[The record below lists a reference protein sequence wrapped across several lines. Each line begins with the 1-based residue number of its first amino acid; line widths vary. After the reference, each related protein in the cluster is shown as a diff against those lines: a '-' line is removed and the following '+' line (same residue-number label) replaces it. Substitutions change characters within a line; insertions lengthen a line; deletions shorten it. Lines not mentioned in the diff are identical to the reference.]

1 MRFARIASLA
11 VISLLLV
18 VGCNQPQASAPPP
31 DTTAVETPAPTPAQP
46 KIKVVAAN
54 SILCD
59 LTKQIAQDTIDLVCL
74 IPAGQDP
81 HEYKPTPQDAQA
93 IETAAVVLYGGYNF
107 EESLSK
113 VVKNSK
119 GKGNKVAV
127 GELAVPKPLMVSA
140 ELAHSHGHDHDHSH
154 DHGNEKTEKIAD
166 PHVWHNAE
174 NGIKMVEVITAQLS
188 KAVPANA
195 QLYQQNSQKLIA
207 ELTQLDAWI
216 KEQIA
221 TIPPNRRK
229 LVTTHDALGYFATAY
244 GIPLQTALLGISTTE
259 QATPTRIAE
268 LVEQIKSSGV
278 PTIFIEA
285 TANPQLLNTVAK
297 EAQVQVSPK
306 SLLADGLAEQGQSGD
321 TYQGM
326 LMHNT
331 QVIVEGL
338 GGTFTAFKAK

>member
-1 MRFARIASLA
+1 MQIPRITSLA
-11 VISLLLV
+11 VVSLLLA
-18 VGCNQPQASAPPP
+18 VGCNQPQVSVPPSEIP
-31 DTTAVETPAPTPAQP
+31 AVETPASAPAAP

-54 SILCD
+54 SVLCD
-59 LTKQIAQDTIDLVCL
+59 LTKQIAQDTIDLICL

-81 HEYKPTPQDAQA
+81 HAYKLTPQDAQA

-107 EESLSK
+107 EEALTK
-113 VVKNSK
+113 IVQNSR
-119 GKGNKVAV
+119 GKGSKVAV
-127 GELAVPKPLMVSA
+127 GELAVPQPLVVSS
-140 ELAHSHGHDHDHSH
+140 ELAHSHSHDHSH
-154 DHGNEKTEKIAD
+154 DHGKQKEEKIAD
-166 PHVWHNAE
+166 PHVWHSAQ
-174 NGIKMVEVITAQLS
+174 NGIKMAEVIAAQLS

-195 QLYQQNSQKLIA
+195 NLYQQNSQKLIA

-221 TIPPNRRK
+221 TIPANRRK
-229 LVTTHDALGYFATAY
+229 LVTTHTALGYFASAY
-244 GIPLQTALLGISTTE
+244 GIPLQSALLGISTTE

-278 PTIFIEA
+278 PTIFVEA

-297 EAQVQVSPK
+297 EAQVKISPK

-321 TYQGM
+321 TYQSM

-331 QVIVEGL
+331 QAIVEGL
-338 GGTFTAFKAK
+338 GGTFTAFHPK

>member
-1 MRFARIASLA
+1 MRIERIASLA
-11 VISLLLV
+11 LISLLLV

-31 DTTAVETPAPTPAQP
+31 DAVETPPPAPAEP

-54 SILCD
+54 SVLCD

-107 EESLSK
+107 EESLTKIVKDSK
-113 VVKNSK
+113 S
-119 GKGNKVAV
+119 KGNKVAV

-140 ELAHSHGHDHDHSH
+140 ELAHSHDHDHDH
-154 DHGNEKTEKIAD
+154 DHGKEKAEAIAD
-166 PHVWHNAE
+166 PHVWHNAQ

-195 QLYQQNSQKLIA
+195 QFYQQNSQKLIA

-216 KEQIA
+216 KAQIA
-221 TIPPNRRK
+221 TIPANRRK

-244 GIPLQTALLGISTTE
+244 GIPLQTALLGISTAE

-321 TYQGM
+321 TYQSM
-326 LMHNT
+326 LIHNT
-331 QVIVEGL
+331 QAIVEGL
-338 GGTFTAFKAK
+338 GGTFSAFNAK